1 MSGRLVRCALAC
13 AALVLCGS
21 TNAADDA
28 GYCEIP
34 ALSPGIPS
42 VVHVA
47 SLAKGLCGV
56 VRIGQ
61 RYVHVEQQA
70 IRTSRG
76 PISCV
81 DREDCEQRLTF
92 YLSDSDR
99 PYIVILRGPREATS

>member
-1 MSGRLVRCALAC
+1 MIRRLVRLSLAGAALA
-13 AALVLCGS
+13 LCVTAS
-21 TNAADDA
+21 AADDT

-34 ALSPGIPS
+34 ALTPGIPS
-42 VVHVA
+42 VVHVV
-47 SLAKGLCGV
+47 SIAKGMCGV

-76 PISCV
+76 PISCT
-81 DREDCEQRLTF
+81 DREACEQRLTF

-99 PYIVILRGPREATS
+99 PYIVILRGPLEVTS